1 MNQIV
6 KSQMRRNPRRLLVL
20 TVFLL
25 LACGMSARAENGK
38 GWVKKKNQVYY
49 YENRKP
55 VTGLK
60 RIGRHDY
67 YFDSKGVQGTSWR
80 KIGNDYYYFRCEE
93 KAEGYLLKNTDRN
106 GIKLGKDGKAILS
119 SDRAKKKADLMARVS
134 VYLDKIIA
142 KQKAVLADKRIKL
155 RVCYDY
161 LRKNYPY
168 RYVSHFMKK
177 DRDFDL
183 KSVEVILDCG
193 YADCHPYA
201 FTFAYLSNALG
212 FSDITVYSWFSKKW
226 QTGHSWVRIGNR
238 VYDVS
243 LGRHN
248 RKSYELFGMGWSRYC
263 RKYSYYKIKAERH
276 LDKL

>member
-1 MNQIV
+1 MLLAPVALSSLLLGKWQGCAIGMLAGAVEMVHSTYLPYDFYEMYFASPLNSV
-6 KSQMRRNPRRLLVL
+6 ALFALFGLLMGALLALACRLPRR
-20 TVFLL
+20 
-25 LACGMSARAENGK
+25 A
-38 GWVKKKNQVYY
+38 
-49 YENRKP
+49 
-55 VTGLK
+55 
-60 RIGRHDY
+60 
-67 YFDSKGVQGTSWR
+67 
-80 KIGNDYYYFRCEE
+80 
-93 KAEGYLLKNTDRN
+93 
-106 GIKLGKDGKAILS
+106 LGKDGKAILS